1 MRLPLGLWLSFA
13 LLCGCA
19 VAWATDYATA
29 PNSRAEIPGP
39 TYSLHEIH
47 QIEIEGLHLGMS
59 AERVAAAM
67 AARGFVER
75 TPLGVEGED
84 TVYRSPDRNTWLALQ
99 FTERGPRRLAS
110 INYSLELY
118 TEEEAREL
126 SARRAE
132 IITTMGRPT
141 RWAQWV
147 KSDGEIGD
155 RFLYS

>member
-1 MRLPLGLWLSFA
+1 
-13 LLCGCA
+13 
-19 VAWATDYATA
+19 
-29 PNSRAEIPGP
+29 
-39 TYSLHEIH
+39 
-47 QIEIEGLHLGMS
+47 MS